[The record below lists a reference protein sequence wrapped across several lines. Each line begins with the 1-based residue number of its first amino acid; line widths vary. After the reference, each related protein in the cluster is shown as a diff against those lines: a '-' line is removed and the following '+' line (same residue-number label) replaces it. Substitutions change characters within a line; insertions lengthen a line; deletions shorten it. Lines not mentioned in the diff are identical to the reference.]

1 MKRSFF
7 GPLLFL
13 GIMTLFGAA
22 VGLALT
28 LRNIAAQEEANVA
41 FIASYR
47 DDNDYNALFIAACG
61 VLERASFLQ
70 CEYAAFPGSGLSLGL
85 FIVAWAFDRRK
96 MFRKVQELQKLIE
109 NDNSVE

>member
-13 GIMTLFGAA
+13 GIITLFGAA
-22 VGLALT
+22 AGLALT

-61 VLERASFLQ
+61 VLLQ
-70 CEYAAFPGSGLSLGL
+70 CEYAAFPASGLSLGL

-109 NDNSVE
+109 NDNSIVG